1 MKNINLNFLVGK
13 DISFALNKASELNS
27 ESLEG
32 KIHAHKIY
40 SILLD
45 QIPNNYESY
54 NENILR
60 GVLRQ
65 KIWDCERSFYWNE
78 KYLSQAGQ
86 DKIIKD
92 HFFKGKKDGFFV
104 EIGAYD
110 GLRGSNCFH
119 FEKYLN
125 WQGIAIEAS
134 LIQFEDLKKNRKCQL
149 INKALSSIEKEVEF
163 VEVIEGLTQM
173 SGINNEIFQK
183 NNKNL
188 ISKDTKSK
196 TKNKTIKTTT
206 FDKVIPKGR
215 KIDYLSI
222 DIEGEEL
229 DLLKSINFDNYE
241 INVISVEN
249 NIPKDQNFKIFFNDK
264 NFEFFD
270 RIGQDEI
277 FYNRK
282 F

>member
-1 MKNINLNFLVGK
+1 MKNIDLNFLIGK
-13 DISFALNKASELNS
+13 DISFVLKKANELTA

-40 SILLD
+40 SVLLD
-45 QIPNNYESY
+45 QIPNNYESS
-54 NENILR
+54 NEYILR

-65 KIWDCERSFYWNE
+65 KIWDCERFFFWNE

-119 FEKYLN
+119 FEKFLN
-125 WQGIAIEAS
+125 WKGIAIEAS
-134 LIQFEDLKKNRKCQL
+134 PIQFEALKKNRKCEV
-149 INKALSSIEKEVEF
+149 INEAISSSVKDVEF
-163 VEVIEGLTQM
+163 VEVTEGLTQM
-173 SGINNEIFQK
+173 SGINNDVFKK
-183 NNKNL
+183 NNESL
-188 ISKDTKSK
+188 ISKDTRSK
-196 TKNKTIKTTT
+196 TKNTVIRTTT
-206 FDKVIPKGR
+206 FDKIIPEGT

-229 DLLKSINFDNYE
+229 DLLKSINFNNYE

-249 NIPKDQNFKIFFNDK
+249 NIPKDQNFKFFFDNK
-264 NFEFFD
+264 NFEYFD

-277 FYNRK
+277 FFNRK